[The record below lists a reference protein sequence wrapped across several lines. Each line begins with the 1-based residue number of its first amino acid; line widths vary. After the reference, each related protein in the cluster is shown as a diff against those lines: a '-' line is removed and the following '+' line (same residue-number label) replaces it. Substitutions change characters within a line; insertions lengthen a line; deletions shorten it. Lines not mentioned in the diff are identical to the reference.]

1 MIRPAMHHIKKYIL
15 WLIITT
21 CNLYVTG
28 AAQDIPSN
36 FFTQDEYEHYMQLI
50 KQISPKVHAQLTGCA
65 QELGEPCLEK
75 SENNRSYVAPGTSLS
90 NGHPTIVLASLRN
103 QSEAQQKE
111 ILKHLI
117 DRYTAIKNTLP
128 ITSTEQEDILTII
141 QDIAPELH
149 SQLINLNKKVIHP
162 YTQKQLI
169 HTVKDHIRRNYDSGL
184 AVNVCPFDG
193 FPIIWIDQDSFIDNP
208 DPQEQFKAAI
218 AHELGH
224 YVLQHLQNNQK
235 TLNPVFKEL
244 RKAYSRIQ
252 EFEADRSMVLDFN
265 IPSSLAIENA
275 KTLQMQEDPS
285 TKTFKS
291 SHPLWA
297 DRIKHI
303 ESLLPEVEL
312 KQAHKQG
319 RKIFDWQRLAHE
331 YVSNNE

>member
-1 MIRPAMHHIKKYIL
+1 MRYRKNYIL

-21 CNLYVTG
+21 CNLYITG
-28 AAQDIPSN
+28 AAQDIPNN
-36 FFTQDEYEHYMQLI
+36 FFAPDEYEYYMQLI
-50 KQISPKVHAQLTGCA
+50 KKLSPRVHMQLTSCA
-65 QELGEPCLEK
+65 QELGEPCIEK

-103 QSEAQQKE
+103 ESEAQQKE
-111 ILKHLI
+111 ILTSLI
-117 DRYTAIKNTLP
+117 KRYTDIENTLP
-128 ITSTEQEDILTII
+128 ITKTEQRDILAII
-141 QDIAPELH
+141 QNIAPELH
-149 SQLINLNKKVIHP
+149 RQLINLNKKVIHP
-162 YTQKQLI
+162 YTQKQLT

-193 FPIIWIDQDSFIDNP
+193 FPIIWIDQDSFIENP

-224 YVLQHLQNNQK
+224 YVLQHLQNNQNTSK
-235 TLNPVFKEL
+235 TALKEL

-252 EFEADRSMVLDFN
+252 EFEADRSMILDFD
-265 IPSSLAIENA
+265 IPISLAIENA
-275 KTLQMQEDPS
+275 QTLQIQEDPN

-303 ESLLPEVEL
+303 KSLQTEVEL
-312 KQAHKQG
+312 KQTHKQG
-319 RKIFDWQRLAHE
+319 RKIFDWQTLAHE
-331 YVSNNE
+331 YAPNSDRE